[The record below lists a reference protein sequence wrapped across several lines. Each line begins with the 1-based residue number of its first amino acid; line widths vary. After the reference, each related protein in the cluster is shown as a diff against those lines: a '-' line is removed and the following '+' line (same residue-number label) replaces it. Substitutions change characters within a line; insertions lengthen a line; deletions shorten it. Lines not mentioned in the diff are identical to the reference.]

1 MKKKLTVTTLAAS
14 MLFAS
19 IAGLPLSEKGLAS
32 KLGVTAGVA
41 SAATVQDQLN
51 GLRTELARD
60 TQGIADVRATRDYIK
75 TNTDTP
81 TFNSAKKIELLGN
94 IWTKLNAKSPAT
106 IDLNPVFTLF
116 NGLDLFYDESGA
128 TIDALINEPANR
140 TVINDLFLNVGLPG
154 INDPQGLTKQRVNDF
169 QQAALAALQHAD
181 SKTALKISIAAAF
194 LSDGSNSQVIKDAV
208 NNIVTNKVLNQPVD
222 KTNPD
227 LLISNFLNL
236 YGITLGDLNA
246 FQNNV
251 ANEIARVNAPA
262 GVKAIAARAA
272 LESAGVRYLLAG
284 DIQPAPVSSTATYL
298 QPGLKVFTQSIN
310 SYVTWTLQSETN
322 VNLTNGVLSL
332 NSGSTT
338 GSGIIQARD
347 NKFGLLLYIS
357 SPVTFTEETTTPVI
371 GGGGGG
377 GGGAQSD
384 ADKAISEITDLF
396 KDIAGASAEKKEA
409 ILKEAQEKVNAAIE
423 KLSTL
428 NLASLV
434 TVENGTAKPKLDVA
448 GLVSKVK
455 DIAAQAKLL
464 NDKLTA
470 LNPNAKTN
478 PVTLTLNF
486 GTISAKSTEIPFPKD
501 LLAAAVAAGV
511 DKVAVGL
518 NGLTLAVDPA
528 EFGADT
534 TLKVTSQDATVAT
547 SVTTLAVASG
557 VYEFEFTSGGNKV
570 ESFNTPVEVSIPVPN
585 GKNFDTELLTLA
597 KIVDGK
603 LEFYGGKFEG
613 GVLNGV
619 RNSFST
625 YTVVENKV
633 SFGDTAS
640 VKAWAGRQIE
650 VAAAKGIL
658 EGRADQAFEPN
669 GLVTRAEFAK
679 LIVKTFN
686 LENASATESF
696 SDVNDS
702 DWFKSYVAAAVK
714 SGIVNGKSDDE
725 FDPNGQIT
733 RAEMAVMSS
742 RALALKGASLEVSK
756 IDDVLKGFKDV
767 DAINSSLKNGV
778 ALAANEGIIVGE
790 EGNLF
795 NPNANSTRAQAA
807 VVIYR
812 LLNK

>member
-75 TNTDTP
+75 NNTDTT
-81 TFNSAKKIELLGN
+81 TFNDAKKIELLGN
-94 IWTKLNAKSPAT
+94 IWTKISAKSTTP
-106 IDLNPVFTLF
+106 INLNPVFTLF
-116 NGLDLFYDESGA
+116 NGLELFYDESGA
-128 TIDALINEPANR
+128 MVDELINAPANR
-140 TVINDLFLNVGLPG
+140 TVINDLFLKVGLPG
-154 INDPQGLTKQRVNDF
+154 IDDPQGLTKQKVIDF
-169 QQAALAALQHAD
+169 QQAALAALQQTD
-181 SKTALKISIAAAF
+181 SKTALKIAIATAF

-208 NNIVTNKVLNQPVD
+208 NNIVANKVLNQAVD
-222 KTNPD
+222 KTNPA

-236 YGITLGDLNA
+236 YDITLGDLNA

-251 ANEIARVNAPA
+251 ANEIARVDAPA
-262 GVKAIAARAA
+262 GLKAKAARSAI
-272 LESAGVRYLLAG
+272 ESAGVRYLLAG
-284 DIQPAPVSSTATYL
+284 EIQPVPVSSTTTSL
-298 QPGLKVFTQSIN
+298 QPGLKVFTQSVN
-310 SYVTWTLQSETN
+310 NYVTWTLQSGTN
-322 VNLTNGVLSL
+322 VSMSSGASAVLSL

-357 SPVTFTEETTTPVI
+357 SPLTLTQTST
-371 GGGGGG
+371 GGPSGGPGG
-377 GGGAQSD
+377 VQSD

-396 KDIAGASAEKKEA
+396 KDIAGASAEKKDA
-409 ILKEAQEKVNAAIE
+409 ILKEAQEKVNEAIA

-428 NLASLV
+428 DLASLV

-464 NDKLTA
+464 NDKLKA
-470 LNPNAKTN
+470 LNPNAKTEE
-478 PVTLTLNF
+478 VTLTLNF

-501 LLAAAVAAGV
+501 LLAAAIAAGV
-511 DKVAVGL
+511 DKIAVGL

-528 EFGADT
+528 EFGADA

-570 ESFNTPVEVSIPVPN
+570 ESFDTPVEVSIPVPN

-603 LEFYGGKFEG
+603 LEFYGGKFED

-633 SFGDTAS
+633 SFSDTAS

-658 EGRADQAFEPN
+658 EGRADQVFEPN

-714 SGIVNGKSDDE
+714 SGIVNGKSDDK

-767 DAINSSLKNGV
+767 DTINSSLKNGV
-778 ALAANEGIIVGE
+778 ALAASEGIIVGE
-790 EGNLF
+790 DGNLF